1 MKKSLQSS
9 EWFLVAS
16 LLLIMVSLVT
26 ISKISATKATSQ
38 LSVEE
43 KNQKK
48 VLVTVEGAV
57 KKPGSYFIEVGSSI
71 QDVLK
76 ITKPLPNAD
85 LKKWLL
91 LEEIQS
97 DCRIEISELS
107 EIVVSIKGAVV
118 KPIELTLPVGSR
130 ICDLKSKILLSEDA
144 EKAFFRRRKRL
155 KNGDIICVPKK
166 TVE

>member
-38 LSVEE
+38 LPIEE
-43 KNQKK
+43 DQKK

-76 ITKPLPNAD
+76 IAKPLPNAD

-91 LEEIQS
+91 LGEIQS
-97 DCRIEISELS
+97 DCQIEISELS